1 MARVRS
7 KSLSQPTCLDASRKI
22 RTPRELRSSERKSP
36 TPAAPPV
43 VVSQKHGQPT
53 ARYTRRA
60 VVPEGGPIRN
70 SQVEVSLPREKRR
83 AAAAR
88 GAGSGRSNNGGGGT
102 QAEKSLT
109 RKTRRGA
116 TGGVRT
122 GGINGGGGGDG
133 GSSSSGGGM
142 RVKHATVTGSEK
154 REEGE
159 PKEALIEFRLAKKG
173 LVQVRD
179 RLLFCVTLF

>member
-1 MARVRS
+1 MSNLHPRCCPKTVKQGTVARVRS

-116 TGGVRT
+116 TGGVRS
-122 GGINGGGGGDG
+122 GGINGGGGGVPAA
-133 GSSSSGGGM
+133 SVAASFSTPASAASAS
-142 RVKHATVTGSEK
+142 ATSK
-154 REEGE
+154 PR
-159 PKEALIEFRLAKKG
+159 
-173 LVQVRD
+173 
-179 RLLFCVTLF
+179 